1 MAPCICGR
9 EDARFSDAKIFPSAA
24 RTGCVLLS
32 ELIFM
37 DVRTATDEQIL
48 TWTLGRTLDQKSRIV
63 GQSGCEA
70 ADTLPEVSGLA
81 TQHSAL
87 LFRVAF
93 SVLRHASD
101 AEDVV
106 QETFLRVL
114 KNQRK
119 LAVIENPRIWLVR
132 IAWNL
137 ALDRKRR
144 LRATPLLEE
153 AEEILNNRPSRD
165 SSAEITMGAAQSCAR
180 ILRMID
186 KLPRKE
192 QEVLRLSALEELG
205 TPEIAAILKTTESSV
220 RSCLFRARQWLRE
233 RMEREERRGKP

>member
-1 MAPCICGR
+1 
-9 EDARFSDAKIFPSAA
+9 
-24 RTGCVLLS
+24 
-32 ELIFM
+32 M
-37 DVRTATDEQIL
+37 DVRTATNEQIL
-48 TWTLGRTLDQKSRIV
+48 TWTLGRSV
-63 GQSGCEA
+63 GHSECEA
-70 ADTLPEVSGLA
+70 ADALSEISGLA
-81 TQHSAL
+81 TQYSAL

-93 SVLRHASD
+93 SVLRQAND

-119 LAVIENPRIWLVR
+119 LASIENPRIWLVR

-144 LRATPLLEE
+144 LRATPLFEE
-153 AEEILNNRPSRD
+153 AEEILSNRPSQD
-165 SSAEITMGAAQSCAR
+165 SSAETTMGAAQGCAR

-192 QEVLRLSALEELG
+192 QEVLRLSALEDLE

-220 RSCLFRARQWLRE
+220 RSCLFRARQRLRE
-233 RMEREERRGKP
+233 RMEREERRVKP

>member
-1 MAPCICGR
+1 LPTP
-9 EDARFSDAKIFPSAA
+9 KIFPSAA
-24 RTGCVLLS
+24 YLNCVLLS

-37 DVRTATDEQIL
+37 DVRTATNEQIL
-48 TWTLGRTLDQKSRIV
+48 TWTLGRSV
-63 GQSGCEA
+63 GQSECETA
-70 ADTLPEVSGLA
+70 ATLSEISSLA
-81 TQHSAL
+81 VQHSAL

-93 SVLRHASD
+93 SVLRHSSD

-114 KNQRK
+114 KNQHK
-119 LAVIENPRIWLVR
+119 LASIENPRIWLVR

-144 LRATPLLEE
+144 LRATPLFEE
-153 AEEILNNRPSRD
+153 AQELLNNRPSHD
-165 SSAEITMGAAQSCAR
+165 SSAEITMGAAEGCAR
-180 ILRMID
+180 ILRLID
-186 KLPRKE
+186 KLPQKE
-192 QEVLRLSALEELG
+192 QEVLRLSALEELD

-220 RSCLFRARQWLRE
+220 RSCLFRARQRLRE

>member
-1 MAPCICGR
+1 
-9 EDARFSDAKIFPSAA
+9 
-24 RTGCVLLS
+24 
-32 ELIFM
+32 M
-37 DVRTATDEQIL
+37 DVRTATNEQIL
-48 TWTLGRTLDQKSRIV
+48 TWTLGRSV
-63 GQSGCEA
+63 GQIECEDAETLANISSLA
-70 ADTLPEVSGLA
+70 AE
-81 TQHSAL
+81 HSAL

-93 SVLRHASD
+93 SILRHASD

-119 LAVIENPRIWLVR
+119 LALVENSRIWLVR

-144 LRATPLLEE
+144 LRAAPLLEE
-153 AEEILNNRPSRD
+153 ADEIFNNRPSHD
-165 SSAEITMGAAQSCAR
+165 SSAEITMGAAQGCAR

-220 RSCLFRARQWLRE
+220 RSCLFRARQRLRE
-233 RMEREERRGKP
+233 RMDREERRRQ

>member
-1 MAPCICGR
+1 
-9 EDARFSDAKIFPSAA
+9 
-24 RTGCVLLS
+24 
-32 ELIFM
+32 M
-37 DVRTATDEQIL
+37 DVRTATNEHVL
-48 TWTLGRTLDQKSRIV
+48 TWTLGRTLGQKSRIA
-63 GQSGCEA
+63 GQSERDA
-70 ADTLPEVSGLA
+70 ADTLSEIAGLA
-81 TQHSAL
+81 TEHSAL

-93 SVLRHASD
+93 SVLRNAND

-119 LAVIENPRIWLVR
+119 LASIENSRIWLVR

-137 ALDRKRR
+137 ALDRTRR
-144 LRATPLLEE
+144 LRATPLVEE
-153 AEEILNNRPSRD
+153 AEEILQNRPGTEMP
-165 SSAEITMGAAQSCAR
+165 AEMTLGAAQGCAR

-192 QEVLRLSALEELG
+192 QEVLRLSALEELD

-220 RSCLFRARQWLRE
+220 RSCLFRARQRLRE

>member
-1 MAPCICGR
+1 
-9 EDARFSDAKIFPSAA
+9 
-24 RTGCVLLS
+24 
-32 ELIFM
+32 M
-37 DVRTATDEQIL
+37 DVRTATNEQIL
-48 TWTLGRTLDQKSRIV
+48 TWTLGRSV
-63 GQSGCEA
+63 GQSECEA
-70 ADTLPEVSGLA
+70 ADALLEISSLA

-93 SVLRHASD
+93 SVLRHSND

-119 LAVIENPRIWLVR
+119 LVSIENPRIWLVR

-137 ALDRKRR
+137 AIDRKRR
-144 LRATPLLEE
+144 IQATPLHEE
-153 AEEILNNRPSRD
+153 ATEILSNRPNHD
-165 SSAEITMGAAQSCAR
+165 VSAEITLEAAQDCAR

-192 QEVLRLSALEELG
+192 QEVLRLSALEELE

-220 RSCLFRARQWLRE
+220 RSCLFRARQRLRE
-233 RMEREERRGKP
+233 RMEREERRAKP

>member
-1 MAPCICGR
+1 
-9 EDARFSDAKIFPSAA
+9 
-24 RTGCVLLS
+24 
-32 ELIFM
+32 M
-37 DVRTATDEQIL
+37 DVRTATNEQIL
-48 TWTLGRTLDQKSRIV
+48 TWTLGRTV
-63 GQSGCEA
+63 GQSGCET
-70 ADTLPEVSGLA
+70 ADALSEISGLA
-81 TQHSAL
+81 THHSAL

-93 SVLRHASD
+93 SILRHASD

-119 LAVIENPRIWLVR
+119 LASIENPRVWLVR

-153 AEEILNNRPSRD
+153 AEEILNSSPSRD
-165 SSAEITMGAAQSCAR
+165 ASAENTMGSAQRCAR
-180 ILRMID
+180 ILRMMD

-192 QEVLRLSALEELG
+192 QEVLRLSALEELD
-205 TPEIAAILKTTESSV
+205 TPEIAAILKTTESGV
-220 RSCLFRARQWLRE
+220 RSCLFRARQRLRE
-233 RMEREERRGKP
+233 RLEKEERTGKP